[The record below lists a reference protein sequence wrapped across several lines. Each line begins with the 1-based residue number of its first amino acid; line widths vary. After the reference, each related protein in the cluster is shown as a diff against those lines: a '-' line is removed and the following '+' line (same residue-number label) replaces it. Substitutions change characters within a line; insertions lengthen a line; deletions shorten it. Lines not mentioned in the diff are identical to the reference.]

1 MASSRTSS
9 SRRPIKKGG
18 MFIPAL
24 CNVIGTL
31 ILIGVI
37 IITVPLALPRLLGYE
52 VYYVESG
59 SMEPTL
65 PVGSVVYVGYIEPRE
80 AEIDDI
86 VAFHYDGTVVTHR
99 VVQNHYFSEE
109 LITKGDANET
119 QDINPVSYNQFIGR
133 VKYHI
138 PYIGPIMMVAASE
151 IGKIYLMVLAFCGV
165 MFNILAGRMRRRAEE
180 KFREEVERWERRQ
193 VARNRAEIAQIR
205 KQGR

>member
-31 ILIGVI
+31 LLIAVI
-37 IITVPLALPRLLGYE
+37 ATSIPLAVPSLLGYE
-52 VYYVESG
+52 IYNVTSG

-65 PVGSVVYVGYIEPRE
+65 PVGSVIYVEHVEPE
-80 AEIDDI
+80 TVKSDDI
-86 VAFHYDGTVVTHR
+86 IAFHSGGSVVTHR
-99 VVQNHYFSEE
+99 VVDNYLFEGK
-109 LITKGDANET
+109 IATKGDANAM
-119 QDINPVSYNQFIGR
+119 QDFSDVKYSDFIGR
-133 VKYHI
+133 VKYHF
-138 PYIGPIMMVAASE
+138 PYLGNYLMIYSNPIT
-151 IGKIYLMVLAFCGV
+151 KIYLMVLAFCGV